1 MEIKEPV
8 NKTYVEDTHI
18 PAKTTN
24 ILKRGMYSFG
34 NMYFP
39 ESLFYLKIKCKHFI
53 NRASIFN

>member
-8 NKTYVEDTHI
+8 NKTYVVDIHI

-24 ILKRGMYSFG
+24 ILKRGVYSFG
-34 NMYFP
+34 NMYYP

-53 NRASIFN
+53 N